1 MFISITGRIS
11 RKLLIAKNKILLSI
25 LSMALNRYQI
35 KNDIL
40 KKSRDSGST
49 WISVETNEE
58 KTLKQFRMIL
68 KRRLEELLRIQASA
82 ERSKGRGMK

>member
-11 RKLLIAKNKILLSI
+11 RKLLIAENKILLSI

-40 KKSRDSGST
+40 KNSRDSGST

-82 ERSKGRGMK
+82 ERSKSRRMK

>member
-1 MFISITGRIS
+1 MFISITCRIS
-11 RKLLIAKNKILLSI
+11 RKLLIAENKILLSI

-82 ERSKGRGMK
+82 EKVKR